1 MQLKMLWSVIF
12 FMFLKEI
19 FLLKK
24 AIYCSFYLNIF
35 QNVIYSCDVKAVSH
49 GPPEIIIIC

>member
-1 MQLKMLWSVIF
+1 VVSDIFYVFERNISV
-12 FMFLKEI
+12 
-19 FLLKK
+19 KK
-24 AIYCSFYLNIF
+24 AIYFSFYLNIF